1 MNEIMQTR
9 RDMLKRF
16 DVMARKIE
24 EITTFVLTGEKDC
37 PPCDIRLVA
46 AGIKAEDMEKIY
58 DDLDFLVGEFLAP
71 RTSGK
76 AERDGRIIAEYSF
89 DSGISS
95 EIFICEES
103 NLPAFDWWMPYIDKH
118 GAAQGFY
125 SAESAVSHDPAS
137 DISRQ
142 SEAETPLSETVSQAN
157 DADVEKSGIEEKNAP
172 EWERIYGKVNLAKHA
187 IAGGS
192 VIYAGEIMNEL
203 RTLLIRLICEKSGI
217 TENYAHSIDLLSN
230 DYQKELIKTYP
241 AKPEGSAMV
250 AALAAELALF
260 EKLMD

>member
-37 PPCDIRLVA
+37 SPCDIRLVA
-46 AGIKAEDMEKIY
+46 AGVKAEDMEKIY

-89 DSGISS
+89 DSGISA
-95 EIFICEES
+95 EISICEES

-125 SAESAVSHDPAS
+125 SAESAVSHDPAG

-142 SEAETPLSETVSQAN
+142 SEAETSLSETVSQAN
-157 DADVEKSGIEEKNAP
+157 DADVEKSGIEEKRARMGTHIRQGQPRKARHSGRLSDICGRDNERAP
-172 EWERIYGKVNLAKHA
+172 HSAYKADMRKER
-187 IAGGS
+187 
-192 VIYAGEIMNEL
+192 
-203 RTLLIRLICEKSGI
+203 
-217 TENYAHSIDLLSN
+217 NY
-230 DYQKELIKTYP
+230 
-241 AKPEGSAMV
+241 
-250 AALAAELALF
+250 
-260 EKLMD
+260 